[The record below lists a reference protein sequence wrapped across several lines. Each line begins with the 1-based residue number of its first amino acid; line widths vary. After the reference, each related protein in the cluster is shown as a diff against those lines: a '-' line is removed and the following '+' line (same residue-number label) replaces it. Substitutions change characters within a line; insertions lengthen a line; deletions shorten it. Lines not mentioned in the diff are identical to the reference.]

1 VQDVSWDCNFVLF
14 YKEVDEMRIIIENIG
29 KVRKANVALNSI
41 TTIAGSNGTG
51 KSTVGR
57 VLVAFLNVMRRMDDF
72 LINKKLSYFFEE
84 LRRLLKLPDSWH
96 YMATSALPRVVSKGG
111 GLLPESWDTPDK
123 IRKFLFEVAKYAGA
137 QKRLSDHAATVEID
151 CDQILGKLS
160 EVNSL
165 DEHKESIKILNE
177 VFLSAFSGQISPVF
191 DHAALGRIILN
202 EDGDDEGN
210 SIDVKNDHVV
220 DFGWSNN
227 LAVPPA
233 FYIEPIHVLDI
244 AQLAN
249 QFLVT
254 PAFLDKYR
262 AGAFN
267 SQYVIL
273 NTDYDVVYLDD
284 EEKDS
289 VSDLMRELSDIISG
303 SIEKDEEG
311 VELKFVEKHG
321 DNNIGSVHLENLAS
335 GMKTISVLVSAL
347 RNGTIRKGRIL
358 IIDEPESNLHPEW
371 QVKFARML
379 VALNKKLSVK
389 VLLNTHSPYFLKA
402 IEYYSVKEGVDGVKF
417 YQMIQEV
424 DGLLYLT
431 EDCTQNTN
439 KIFLS
444 MYKPFQDIM

>member
-1 VQDVSWDCNFVLF
+1 
-14 YKEVDEMRIIIENIG
+14 MRVVIDNIG
-29 KVRKANVALNSI
+29 KVRKANVALDSI

-57 VLVAFLNVMRRMDDF
+57 VLVTFLNVIRQMDEF
-72 LINKKLSYFFEE
+72 LLDKKLSYFFEGVQQ
-84 LRRLLKLPDSWH
+84 LLKLPDSWH
-96 YMATSALPRVVSKGG
+96 YIATSALSRGVGKGAS
-111 GLLPESWDTPDK
+111 LQPESWDTPDK
-123 IRKFLFEVAKYAGA
+123 VRKFLLEAAKFAGA

-151 CDQILGKLS
+151 CAQILDKLR

-177 VFLSAFSGQISPVF
+177 VFMTAFTKQMSPVF
-191 DHAALGRIILN
+191 DHDALGHITLKA
-202 EDGDDEGN
+202 DSDDLGS
-210 SIDVKNDHVV
+210 SIDIKNDHVV
-220 DFGWSNN
+220 DFGWSSN

-244 AQLAN
+244 APLARR
-249 QFLVT
+249 FFFDPVI
-254 PAFLDKYR
+254 FDKYR
-262 AGAFN
+262 SGTVAA
-267 SQYVIL
+267 QYAIS
-273 NTDYDVVYLDD
+273 NTDYDVAYSD
-284 EEKDS
+284 EQEKRA

-311 VELKFVEKHG
+311 VELNFVEKHG
-321 DNNIGSVHLENLAS
+321 DNNIGFVHLENLAS
-335 GMKTISVLVSAL
+335 GMKTISVLVHAL
-347 RNGTIRKGRIL
+347 RNGIIRRGRI
-358 IIDEPESNLHPEW
+358 IVIDEPESNLHPEW

-402 IEYYSVKEGVDGVKF
+402 IEYYSGKEDVRGVKF
-417 YQMIQEV
+417 YQMIQEP

-431 EDCTQNTN
+431 DDCTGNTH
-439 KIFLS
+439 KIFQS